1 MKVKLEIMMIIMTRT
16 RKSRGS
22 ENYDIYIAS
31 RGTFISAD
39 AHRVLFP
46 QNSAVTRTVNDT
58 N

>member
-1 MKVKLEIMMIIMTRT
+1 MKLEIMMIIMTRT